1 LAETEKKQ
9 RNPFIRIFLPLFLI
23 LIVVFA
29 GGMFLID
36 KYGFFGLFGG
46 DIMDGLVPIAGGDSD
61 FAKKYKDSRRINVLI
76 LGENQGLT
84 DTIMLASFDTQLKR
98 VDLISVPRD
107 TYYERPDYPGA
118 ALQKINSVYKS
129 EGSSDDPEQG
139 AVAMAKAVSNV
150 LDGVPI
156 HFYEIYSD
164 DDIKK
169 IVTAMGGIEIDVPMD
184 MKYTDKKQDLYIDLK
199 KGKQV
204 LDGDE
209 AVQFLRY
216 RKGYKTGDIGRV
228 EAQQNFMK
236 EAFKQSIGLGFP
248 KVAKT
253 VMDNVESNMTGRMA
267 VRVGSEAVGMST
279 KDMKTW
285 MTPGKPKKMNGASY
299 YIVDEAATSDM
310 MNEIFSMT
318 PPEDDEK

>member
-1 LAETEKKQ
+1 LTTADKKE
-9 RNPFIRIFLPLFLI
+9 RNPFIRVFLPLFII
-23 LIVVFA
+23 LIVVLT

-46 DIMDGLVPIAGGDSD
+46 DIMDGLEPVAGGDSD
-61 FAKKYKDSRRINVLI
+61 FAKKYGDSKRINILV

-84 DTIMLASFDTQLKR
+84 DTIMLASFDTEIKR
-98 VDLISVPRD
+98 IDLISVPRD

-129 EGSSDDPEQG
+129 EGSNDDPEKG
-139 AVAMAKAVSNV
+139 AVAMAKAVSDV
-150 LDGVPI
+150 LSGVPI

-164 DDIKK
+164 EDIEK
-169 IVTAMGGIEIDVPMD
+169 IVTAMGGIVIDVPMD

-199 KGKQV
+199 KGEQR
-204 LDGDE
+204 LSGDQ

-248 KVAKT
+248 KVAKA
-253 VMDNVESNMTGRMA
+253 VMDNVESNMAGMMA
-267 VRVGSEAVGMST
+267 TRIGSTAVGMSS

-285 MTPGKPKKMNGASY
+285 MTPGAPKTMNKASY
-299 YIVDEAATSDM
+299 YIVDEAKTDDM
-310 MNEIFSMT
+310 MNEIYSMR
-318 PPEDDEK
+318 PPEEDTE